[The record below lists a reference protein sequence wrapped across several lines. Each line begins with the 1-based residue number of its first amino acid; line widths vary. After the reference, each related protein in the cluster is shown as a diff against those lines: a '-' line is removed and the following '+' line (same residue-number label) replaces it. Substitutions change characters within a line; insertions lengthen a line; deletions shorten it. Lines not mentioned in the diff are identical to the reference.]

1 MKKIHLILAACAAIA
16 AASCTKEKTAAGIP
30 QGDVAE
36 ITVSLSGD
44 ALSKA
49 VYNDATAGNEVKVNS
64 LQVLVFN
71 DGVIDAYGNDYKVF
85 PDGNFATKYGVR
97 LTATR
102 GQRKIYAVVNASA
115 DLSGV
120 ATESELLAKVSYLKN
135 NSIGGFEMIGDTE
148 TELVAKN
155 FIDVPVYR
163 FVTRIK
169 IDKITNR
176 FTNTA
181 LGDEV
186 YLRRMYVTNLGG
198 DATYSKTPGSIQFAT
213 TGFASSLNAVGTTI
227 SESEK
232 TALNTMIYEKI
243 FTGTASTANPGNGE
257 GCPKIALNASYTTPH
272 SFYVYP
278 NANLESLPT
287 HLVIEVVVAGR
298 IYTYPLKLST
308 DSTSTLE
315 SNKSY
320 EIKELI
326 LTRVGNSSDGDDD
339 IDDGEDKPVEPA
351 DADFMVT
358 VQNWDIQLLGDDGE
372 VRI

>member
-1 MKKIHLILAACAAIA
+1 MKKIQLLLAACAVIA
-16 AASCTKEKTAAGIP
+16 AAACNKEKTAVP
-30 QGDVAE
+30 VRDGDAAE

-49 VYNDATAGNEVKVNS
+49 VYNDALAGNEIKVNS

-71 DGVIDAYGNDYKVF
+71 GGVIDAYGNDYKVL
-85 PDGNFATKYGVR
+85 PDGNFANKYGVR

-102 GQRKIYAVVNASA
+102 GQRKIYAVVNAAA

-120 ATESELLAKVSYLKN
+120 ATETELLTKISYLKN
-135 NSIGGFEMIGDTE
+135 NSIGGFEMIGSTE
-148 TELVAKN
+148 TELVAQN
-155 FIDVPVYR
+155 FIDVPVFR

-176 FTNTA
+176 FTNTT

-198 DATYSKTPGSIQFAT
+198 DADYTKAPGSIQFAT
-213 TGFASSLNAVGTTI
+213 TGFGSAINAVGTTVN
-227 SESEK
+227 ESEK
-232 TALNTMIYEKI
+232 STLNSMIYEKI
-243 FTGTASTANPGNGE
+243 FTGTANTSNPGNGE
-257 GCPKIALNASYTTPH
+257 GCIKIALNSSYTTPH

-278 NANLESLPT
+278 NGNLETLPT
-287 HLVIEVVVAGR
+287 HLVIEMVVNGN

-308 DSTSTLE
+308 DSTTSLE

-320 EIKELI
+320 DIKELI
-326 LTRVGNSSDGDDD
+326 LTRVGNHSDGDDN
-339 IDDGEDKPVEPA
+339 IDEGEDKPVEPA
-351 DADFMVT
+351 DADFIVT
-358 VQNWDIQLLGDDGE
+358 VENWAVQLLGDDGE